1 LYPFFT
7 INKYIGAILALI
19 KCQFYAFCQ
28 QVCFVK
34 SFSINKEYV
43 MNKHLIAVALAAAS
57 LTLVACTEE
66 QVKETSKQQLQVIDV
81 AEVLVKPVQNWHT
94 YTTRIESPEQVAL
107 MPRVS
112 GVIEHIAFNEGDNV
126 KQGDLLFKLDERPFL
141 AVVASLE
148 AQIVSAKATLKQA
161 KNEADR
167 ALRLT
172 VSKAISA
179 EQAESRTS
187 TLRQREAQ
195 VSALQAQLKTA
206 QLDLEFSSVRSPING
221 VISRANITKG
231 NNVRAGQ
238 SILTSIV
245 SDKAM
250 YAYFDVD
257 ERTWNSSFNDVT
269 AASHQTVVMQ
279 KVGQSDF
286 AYKGYIN
293 FIDNQINSST
303 GTLRVRAVFNEN
315 SNQLRAG
322 SFARIKL
329 AANSISDAII
339 IPERAI
345 GTDLKNRFVLTVG
358 ENNVLE
364 YKLITTGER
373 YGALRAVT
381 SGLNEGDVIAVNGP
395 ARVGP
400 GMPISPQ
407 TVTIDT
413 SGVAFTLSNDNA
425 QFVAKQ

>member
-1 LYPFFT
+1 
-7 INKYIGAILALI
+7 
-19 KCQFYAFCQ
+19 
-28 QVCFVK
+28 
-34 SFSINKEYV
+34 
-43 MNKHLIAVALAAAS
+43 MNKHLIAAALTAAS
-57 LTLVACTEE
+57 LTLAGCADESTA
-66 QVKETSKQQLQVIDV
+66 QSAPAQQLQPIDV
-81 AEVLVKPVQNWHT
+81 AQVLVKPVQSWHT
-94 YTTRIESPEQVAL
+94 YTTRLESPQEVAL

-112 GVIEHIAFNEGDNV
+112 GIIDSIEFKEGDVV
-126 KQGDLLFKLDERPFL
+126 KEGDVLFQLDARPFA
-141 AVVASLE
+141 AVVASLK
-148 AQIVSAKATLKQA
+148 AQINSAEAALEQA
-161 KNEADR
+161 QSEDKRAVRLLDR
-167 ALRLT
+167 
-172 VSKAISA
+172 KAIST
-179 EQAESRTS
+179 EQAQARTS

-195 VSALQAQLKTA
+195 LSALQAQLTSA
-206 QLDLEFSSVRSPING
+206 ELDLEFTSVVSPIDG
-221 VISRANITKG
+221 IISRANITKG
-231 NNVRAGQ
+231 NNILAGQ
-238 SILTSIV
+238 SVLTSIV
-245 SDKAM
+245 SNQAM

-279 KVGQSDF
+279 KVGQNDF

-303 GTLRVRAVFNEN
+303 GTLRVRAVFNES